1 MLGFS
6 LQAIALYVAC
16 LCHDLDHRG
25 KNNDWMKNEA
35 TPLAAVYTT
44 STLEHH
50 HFNQTITILQ
60 VGPGAR
66 FLLAYNFLNQRAIQL
81 LSFSSNCLL
90 FLLQYFIVIFIIH
103 VLLLNTIYHF
113 SMLGGFSF

>member
-1 MLGFS
+1 M
-6 LQAIALYVAC
+6 AC

-25 KNNDWMKNEA
+25 KNNEWMKIES

-60 VGPGAR
+60 VW
-66 FLLAYNFLNQRAIQL
+66 LNKR
-81 LSFSSNCLL
+81 SFIYDREITL
-90 FLLQYFIVIFIIH
+90 F
-103 VLLLNTIYHF
+103 
-113 SMLGGFSF
+113 S

>member
-1 MLGFS
+1 MTMILS

-25 KNNDWMKNEA
+25 KNNDWMKNES

-60 VGPGAR
+60 VITFATILKCIKFTEPFASRNPLYAEWKAR
-66 FLLAYNFLNQRAIQL
+66 QK
-81 LSFSSNCLL
+81 
-90 FLLQYFIVIFIIH
+90 
-103 VLLLNTIYHF
+103 
-113 SMLGGFSF
+113 GFRPKGTFR

>member
-1 MLGFS
+1 MFLIGALRYQLTNFILHLLKPQPCQRFCFLLIHPSSLMLIF
-6 LQAIALYVAC
+6 QAIALFVAC

-25 KNNDWMKNEA
+25 KNNDWMKNES

-60 VGPGAR
+60 VD
-66 FLLAYNFLNQRAIQL
+66 
-81 LSFSSNCLL
+81 
-90 FLLQYFIVIFIIH
+90 
-103 VLLLNTIYHF
+103 YHF
-113 SMLGGFSF
+113 HF